1 MRFFFDMNVTFLS
14 SRFSFFVAHDV
25 PRLHFIGD
33 LPACFTLSS
42 SSLLRTLLLSDTYD
56 QWAIKYL
63 IISYSA
69 RRRNYKKM
77 RRGKNS
83 KRQKS
88 KRRKRVD
95 PNASAASTDAV
106 AAPDTVATPSAELIS
121 ECAAVQC
128 WTRRPPAPLPW
139 MCNDA
144 AWPGMHHPG
153 SQIGMRLHVSAVAV
167 EQW

>member
-77 RRGKNS
+77 RRGKRV
-83 KRQKS
+83 KD
-88 KRRKRVD
+88 RRVNGENGLIRMPPPHPRMLLLLLTLSQRHRRSWSASVQLFNAGRVARLRAY
-95 PNASAASTDAV
+95 PG
-106 AAPDTVATPSAELIS
+106 
-121 ECAAVQC
+121 CAMMPHGQGC
-128 WTRRPPAPLPW
+128 TILDRK
-139 MCNDA
+139 
-144 AWPGMHHPG
+144 
-153 SQIGMRLHVSAVAV
+153 
-167 EQW
+167 